1 MIESCAGDNRHLR
14 IALITTELAV
24 GGAEQCLAR
33 LAIGLA
39 RRGFEPAVYSLLPPP
54 AAPRDRLV
62 RQLAAANLPLHFLGL
77 RRAIQFRQGV
87 AQLAELLERQHP
99 DLIQS
104 FLFHANILATFA
116 TRRLRRRTRSAPKAL
131 ETRPTNHFEAAA
143 SSWSPATKLVT
154 GWRVADQRPCRARLE
169 ARLTRQVDHVVCVS
183 RSVAE
188 QARRL
193 GMPTSRLSVIPNG
206 VDLSLFSSEQAFPQ
220 DASSRLALPP
230 PATDSLPP
238 TLLAIGR
245 LDPQKGFDW
254 LLQGASRLLAELPG
268 FRLVI
273 VGEGPERTRLAARI
287 RAAGLEDRVELPGWQ
302 NDIPRRLQSATL
314 VLIPSRWE
322 GMPNVLLEAMA
333 SGRAVVA
340 TRVEGVEELLGP
352 EAAPQTAS
360 AFDLDEFVDRAITL
374 ARNPNER
381 HRLGAANADRVRER
395 FSIDTMIDTY
405 AALYAR
411 LCHGES

>member
-1 MIESCAGDNRHLR
+1 
-14 IALITTELAV
+14 
-24 GGAEQCLAR
+24 
-33 LAIGLA
+33 
-39 RRGFEPAVYSLLPPP
+39 
-54 AAPRDRLV
+54 
-62 RQLAAANLPLHFLGL
+62 
-77 RRAIQFRQGV
+77 
-87 AQLAELLERQHP
+87 
-99 DLIQS
+99 
-104 FLFHANILATFA
+104 
-116 TRRLRRRTRSAPKAL
+116 
-131 ETRPTNHFEAAA
+131 
-143 SSWSPATKLVT
+143 
-154 GWRVADQRPCRARLE
+154 
-169 ARLTRQVDHVVCVS
+169 
-183 RSVAE
+183 
-188 QARRL
+188 
-193 GMPTSRLSVIPNG
+193 MPTSRLSVIPNG

-220 DASSRLALPP
+220 DASSRLAPPP

-360 AFDLDEFVDRAITL
+360 ALDLDEFIDRAITL